1 MICINCDQEI
11 GKNEV
16 VGFMF
21 GDRLETYPVCKTCMD
36 KLTKAAQKEIETTL
50 ENYTPGIIEEML

>member
-16 VGFMF
+16 VWFRF
-21 GDRLETYPVCKTCMD
+21 GDRLETYPVCKACMD